1 MTKVLCIGDIMLD
14 VTAVTGRELE
24 QGVETRAHISTQ
36 GGGAAA
42 NVASWLAH
50 TGTPTYLVTRVGD
63 DAAGRTLL
71 DELDRYGVEHSTTL
85 IEGLSTGVV
94 IVIVD
99 ALGERTMF
107 PDSGANAGLGLAD
120 LPDLAEF
127 TTLYLSGYPLINPIS
142 RPGVLQ
148 IIEKTKSIGLPIVF
162 DPATV
167 GVLREVGIPTV
178 REWLKNM
185 DVLILNEEE
194 GHFLSGIANPIDAAA
209 ALLELVPTVIIKRGG
224 TGALAQSRD
233 CSLVQVQAV
242 ATDVVNTTGAGDA
255 FAAGFIQVWGET
267 RDSTNL
273 EAAITRGAALGSQ
286 CVAHIGARPLVAPR

>member
-1 MTKVLCIGDIMLD
+1 MLD

-50 TGTPTYLVTRVGD
+50 TGTETFLVTRVGD
-63 DAAGRTLL
+63 DPAGRTLL
-71 DELDRYGVEHSTTL
+71 DELDRYGVTHSTTVVP
-85 IEGLSTGVV
+85 GANTGVV

-99 ALGERTMF
+99 AMGERTMF

-120 LPDLAEF
+120 LPDLSGF
-127 TTLYLSGYPLINPIS
+127 TVLYLSGYPLINQIS

-148 IIEKTKSIGLPIVF
+148 IIEKAQSIGLPIVF

-178 REWLKNM
+178 RQWLSNM

-194 GHFLSGIANPIDAAA
+194 AHFLSGLANPIDAAA
-209 ALLELVPTVIIKRGG
+209 ALLELVPTVVIKRGG
-224 TGALAQSRD
+224 SGALAQSRNQ
-233 CSLVQVQAV
+233 SLVQVPAV
-242 ATDVVNTTGAGDA
+242 STTVVNTTGAGDA
-255 FAAGFIQVWGET
+255 FAAGFIQVWGESK
-267 RDSTNL
+267 DSSKL
-273 EAAITRGAALGSQ
+273 EAAIARGAELGGQ